1 MDCLLEQTHPDFVV
15 SGEHPVS
22 LNISH
27 KLLLNLQ
34 FSLSLSL
41 SLSLSVVAI
50 HGHSGH
56 RAREGSEYKGNA
68 SVSSSAR
75 L

>member
-41 SLSLSVVAI
+41 SLSVVAI